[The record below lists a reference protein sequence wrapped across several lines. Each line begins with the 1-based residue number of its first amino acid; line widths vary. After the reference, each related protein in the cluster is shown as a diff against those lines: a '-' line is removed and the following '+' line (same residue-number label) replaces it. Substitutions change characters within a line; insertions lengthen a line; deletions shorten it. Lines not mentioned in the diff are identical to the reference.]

1 MMAQGAYAVRMGGA
15 EMDFSPEF
23 WAAAGVIV
31 AILALG
37 GQVLSWRQRKRDST
51 PKIAIDIQRVA
62 DFPGYRAIPEGSYNT
77 LTPPD
82 PYLKPIPTLMATVSN
97 DGTLPVTISGAG
109 ICLECTR
116 QEMALPDDHR
126 DQALESQDFPHRIPP
141 RDVFRINIQFALLCR
156 MLAVIGSRSNC
167 KFTVWVAEPNGKRY
181 SSAPQKTADYIGEGR
196 PIEVAIGFE
205 SQVTV
210 EQVGEEEYFPEGIF
224 PGDSTKTPPGG
235 GAS

>member
-1 MMAQGAYAVRMGGA
+1 
-15 EMDFSPEF
+15 MDFSPEF
-23 WAAAGVIV
+23 WIAAGVIV
-31 AILALG
+31 AIVFG
-37 GQVLSWRQRKRDST
+37 VLTQFGHVFGWWQRKRESR
-51 PKIAIDIQRVA
+51 PNIAIGVQRVA

-82 PYLKPIPTLMATVSN
+82 SYLKPIPTLMATVSN

-109 ICLECTR
+109 IRLECTR

-126 DQALESQDFPHRIPP
+126 DQALESQDRIPP

-205 SQVTV
+205 PQVTV

-224 PGDSTKTPPGG
+224 PGDTTKTPPS
-235 GAS
+235 AV